1 MYKDDLD
8 KLKKQ
13 VRRKLFLERKK
24 IDKTFILEKSKE
36 IQIKLFS
43 LPEYIKTDT
52 IMFYISY
59 DNEVYTHAMIQDSI
73 KQGKN
78 IVVPKV
84 NGGILIPSILT
95 SWSELTIGSYN
106 ILEPKQIKP
115 VMLED
120 INIVIVPGIGFDIY
134 GHRIGHGRGYY
145 DRFLREIKSIKIGLA
160 FDFQIL
166 QEIPY
171 EEHDIEMDKIITE
184 KRIIECDKN
193 GQNNER

>member
-1 MYKDDLD
+1 MYKEHID

-13 VRRKLFLERKK
+13 IRRKLLIERKNLNE
-24 IDKTFILEKSKE
+24 TFVSEKSKE

-43 LPEYIKTDT
+43 LPEYIKADT

-59 DNEVYTHAMIQDSI
+59 NKEVYTHAMIKDSM

-84 NGGILIPSILT
+84 KEDILIPSILT
-95 SWSELTIGSYN
+95 SWSELNIGSYN
-106 ILEPKQIKP
+106 ILEPKQIEP

-120 INIVIVPGIGFDIY
+120 INIVIVPGIVFDIY

-145 DRFLREIKSIKIGLA
+145 DRFLKEIKAIKIGLA

-166 QEIPY
+166 QKIPY
-171 EEHDIEMDKIITE
+171 EEYDIEMDKIITE
-184 KRIIECDKN
+184 KRIINCIKFF
-193 GQNNER
+193 